1 MEVPLE
7 ASETYL
13 SVVAF
18 TDLTHSLCLASYVL
32 STYLLLLALAK
43 ARSQRTAA
51 TAVKCTM
58 LSTSDKQ
65 VPLKEGTTVACRPTE
80 PERFLQE
87 NTRKELNQKE
97 EMALC

>member
-1 MEVPLE
+1 MPLE

-13 SVVAF
+13 SPVSF
-18 TDLTHSLCLASYVL
+18 TDLTLCAWKTMYSLPISFYGHLQKQEARGPQPQLSSEQCLALVI
-32 STYLLLLALAK
+32 T
-43 ARSQRTAA
+43 
-51 TAVKCTM
+51 
-58 LSTSDKQ
+58 DKQ

-97 EMALC
+97 EMALR